1 MMNNKRYFSPSDDAL
16 IREQPVAGIGINTLE
31 KMLHTSRE
39 TIMRRAGELG
49 VSLVINESPD
59 TRTLRSSDGLV
70 DPLLERLKR
79 AHGDRKSA

>member
-16 IREQPVAGIGINTLE
+16 IREQPVTGIGINTLE